1 MTDPRHVPSYL
12 QERLSLRKGQRRP
25 VPQSESA
32 RERPAGP
39 ALVAQNPAEAGGAE
53 GHTAACGI
61 STDAQSHGPRE
72 PRVPR
77 PVSKMPTL
85 RPHGDVHQGSSE
97 GRRPP
102 VNTRR
107 MPARKEARGRGT
119 LEPRAARRPHVGGGR
134 DARLMGCRAAESL
147 PHAVPACPPN
157 PGALPRRPGEGG
169 CGPVPRRALNS
180 DPRSLSRVA
189 EEGHL
194 TQEDSAG
201 LAERTAGM
209 ARRPAQEGKRPPGR
223 NAGAAGRVRGE

>member
-1 MTDPRHVPSYL
+1 M
-12 QERLSLRKGQRRP
+12 
-25 VPQSESA
+25 
-32 RERPAGP
+32 
-39 ALVAQNPAEAGGAE
+39 
-53 GHTAACGI
+53 
-61 STDAQSHGPRE
+61 
-72 PRVPR
+72 
-77 PVSKMPTL
+77 
-85 RPHGDVHQGSSE
+85 GD
-97 GRRPP
+97 
-102 VNTRR
+102 
-107 MPARKEARGRGT
+107 
-119 LEPRAARRPHVGGGR
+119 

-194 TQEDSAG
+194 TQEDSAA
-201 LAERTAGM
+201 LAEQTAGT